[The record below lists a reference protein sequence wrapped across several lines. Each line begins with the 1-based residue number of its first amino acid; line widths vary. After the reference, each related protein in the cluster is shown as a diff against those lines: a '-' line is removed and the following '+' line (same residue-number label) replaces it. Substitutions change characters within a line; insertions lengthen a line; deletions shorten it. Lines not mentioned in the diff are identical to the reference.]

1 MLFIDCPWCGQR
13 DESEFSYGGEAELV
27 RPESEKEI
35 SDVEW
40 ANYLFFRKNP
50 KGSHLEQ
57 WCHSYGCRRW
67 FNVDRD
73 TVSYQI
79 NAVYKTTDLMG
90 RDTK

>member
-1 MLFIDCPWCGQR
+1 MLFIDCPWCGLR

-27 RPESEKEI
+27 RHEGEKEI

-50 KGSHLEQ
+50 RGSHLEQ

-73 TVSYQI
+73 TVSYRI
-79 NAVYKTTDLMG
+79 NAVYKTTDLMD

>member
-27 RPESEKEI
+27 RPEGEKEI

-50 KGSHLEQ
+50 RGSHLEQ

-73 TVSYQI
+73 TVSYRI
-79 NAVYKTTDLMG
+79 NAVYKTTDLMD